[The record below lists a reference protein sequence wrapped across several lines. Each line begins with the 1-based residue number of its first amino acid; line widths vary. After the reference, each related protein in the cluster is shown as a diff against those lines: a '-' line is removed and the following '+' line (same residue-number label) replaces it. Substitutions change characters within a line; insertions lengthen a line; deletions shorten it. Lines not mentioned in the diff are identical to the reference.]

1 MGIHLSSIRYRHD
14 SSRSSVHPFQIPVI
28 RTLSTLEFPTPVT
41 MFVGENGSGKST
53 LLEAIA
59 VAANAI
65 AVGDADLFDDASL
78 SPANILGA
86 QLKLTWK
93 QRTHK
98 GFFLRA
104 EDFIN
109 FARRVEKLRVEAQKE
124 LEDIDDRMAHR
135 SEYAKQLARL
145 PHLRTRGEIESLYER
160 DLEAF
165 SHGESFF
172 ELFKSRIQPNGLY
185 LFDEPEAPLSPTKQL
200 ALMMLL
206 QEMVRQNCQFIIATH
221 SPMLMALPGA
231 TLYSFDNPPIRS
243 VRYDE
248 LEHVQLMR
256 DFLNHPEQFLRHL

>member
-135 SEYAKQLARL
+135 SEMRQTACAFAAS
-145 PHLRTRGEIESLYER
+145 PNER
-160 DLEAF
+160 
-165 SHGESFF
+165 
-172 ELFKSRIQPNGLY
+172 RN
-185 LFDEPEAPLSPTKQL
+185 
-200 ALMMLL
+200 
-206 QEMVRQNCQFIIATH
+206 
-221 SPMLMALPGA
+221 
-231 TLYSFDNPPIRS
+231 
-243 VRYDE
+243 
-248 LEHVQLMR
+248 
-256 DFLNHPEQFLRHL
+256 